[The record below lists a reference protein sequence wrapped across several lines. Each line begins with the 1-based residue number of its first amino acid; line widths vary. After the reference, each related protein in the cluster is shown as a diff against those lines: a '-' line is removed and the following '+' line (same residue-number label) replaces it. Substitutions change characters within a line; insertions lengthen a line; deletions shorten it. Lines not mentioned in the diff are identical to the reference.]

1 MLAGPAVTKQRLSA
15 CSWRRP
21 CSAAECELHEHAST
35 YLCGKLIQPYCPGP
49 GLHVGAAPARERS
62 AGAAGAARGVC
73 QLSQRGAGTAR
84 SCTGHELRI
93 ARRGAPPALTG
104 SSRAAC
110 GGMMMASA
118 CQAAF
123 RFLKSLRPSFSPSGP
138 DQHKTHSL
146 LKSCWRSE

>member
-73 QLSQRGAGTAR
+73 QEPHAEALAR
-84 SCTGHELRI
+84 QELRAALEQRI
-93 ARRGAPPALTG
+93 ACR
-104 SSRAAC
+104 
-110 GGMMMASA
+110 SA
-118 CQAAF
+118 
-123 RFLKSLRPSFSPSGP
+123 R
-138 DQHKTHSL
+138 HSL
-146 LKSCWRSE
+146 